1 MLKYFG
7 FSGDFYRSAKGLKHD
22 VKEMFWMA
30 QADEAK
36 KYFSKAQEVLR
47 IIKVGLFV
55 RFYLKVLMGPFL
67 YHRELLT
74 KKQSNLKAGLIR
86 LGHS

>member
-1 MLKYFG
+1 MSEWKFPTMLKYFG

-55 RFYLKVLMGPFL
+55 RFYLKVLIGPLF
-67 YHRELLT
+67 YHRELST
-74 KKQSNLKAGLIR
+74 KKSN
-86 LGHS
+86 